1 MKPLILALCLLLP
14 AITGCQSAR
23 VPVEQK
29 SPAESPAQLFD
40 RDLAAGRLRLQG
52 FSNFISGKLE
62 YPGFETE
69 ESREILRQYG
79 IGRLVH
85 VDHGIPPSSPAGAEW
100 VSETR
105 SFCRSYND
113 LLRAHFETR
122 KAEGEQ
128 VTTGNAG
135 KASLSSAGPDSRRP

>member
-1 MKPLILALCLLLP
+1 MKPLILALCLSLP

-23 VPVEQK
+23 APVEQK
-29 SPAESPAQLFD
+29 SPAESPTRVFD

-52 FSNFISGKLE
+52 FSNFITGKLE

-69 ESREILRQYG
+69 ESREILRQHG
-79 IGRLVH
+79 IGGLVR
-85 VDHGIPPSSPAGAEW
+85 VDHGIPPSSPAGVKW

-105 SFCRSYND
+105 AFCLHYNA
-113 LLRAHFETR
+113 LLREHFETR

-128 VTTGNAG
+128 VTGNAG
-135 KASLSSAGPDSRRP
+135 KTSLSSTEPDLRRP